1 MDFLTSVCT
10 DVGIR
15 KENNQDSFS
24 VMKANTPNGEICIA
38 IICDGMGGL
47 ASGEIASFHLV
58 NKFKQWFKDDLPLI
72 LKNGDYQNIESQWNY
87 IVQKE
92 NIAIAEYSKKHG
104 APMGTTLTAAL
115 FLYDRIYIIH
125 VGDTRIYEITDS
137 RISVLTE
144 DQTLVAQE
152 IRRGKMTL
160 DEAERDP
167 RRNVL
172 LQCVGASKIVEP
184 QYMEIDIKHNAVYML
199 CSDGFRHKI
208 TENEIHNMFM
218 PSKLSQKD
226 IMLSNSKK
234 LIELNKA
241 RNETDNISVL
251 LVKTM

>member
-15 KENNQDSFS
+15 KANNQDSFS
-24 VMKANTPNGEICIA
+24 VMKANTPKGEICIA

-104 APMGTTLTAAL
+104 ALMGTTLTAAL

-152 IRRGKMTL
+152 IRRGKMTP

>member
-24 VMKANTPNGEICIA
+24 VMKANTPKGEICIA

-104 APMGTTLTAAL
+104 APMGTTLTVAL

-152 IRRGKMTL
+152 IRRGKMTP